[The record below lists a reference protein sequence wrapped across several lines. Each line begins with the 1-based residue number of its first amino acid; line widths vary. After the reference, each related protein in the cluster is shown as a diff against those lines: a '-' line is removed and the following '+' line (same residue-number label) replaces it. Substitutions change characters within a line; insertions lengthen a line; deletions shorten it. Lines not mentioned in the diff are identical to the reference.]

1 VCALQDILGPRIE
14 VISNRNVI
22 IDGCDGIIDY
32 DDERVSVK
40 LGRIKADITGKK
52 LRLKMLTENSAVI
65 EGYVKNIEYI
75 Y

>member
-1 VCALQDILGPRIE
+1 MQDILGPRIE

>member
-1 VCALQDILGPRIE
+1 MQDILGPRIE

-65 EGYVKNIEYI
+65 EGYIKNIEYI

>member
-1 VCALQDILGPRIE
+1 MQDILGPRIE

-32 DDERVSVK
+32 DDERVSIK

-65 EGYVKNIEYI
+65 EGYIRNIEYI

>member
-1 VCALQDILGPRIE
+1 MQDILGPRIE
-14 VISNRNVI
+14 VLSNRNVI

-32 DDERVSVK
+32 DDERVSIK

>member
-1 VCALQDILGPRIE
+1 MQDILGPRIE

-32 DDERVSVK
+32 DDERVSIK

-52 LRLKMLTENSAVI
+52 LRLKMLTDNSAVI

>member
-1 VCALQDILGPRIE
+1 MQDILGPRIE

-65 EGYVKNIEYI
+65 EGYVRNIEYI

>member
-1 VCALQDILGPRIE
+1 MQDILGPRIE

-40 LGRIKADITGKK
+40 LGRNKADITGKK

>member
-1 VCALQDILGPRIE
+1 MQDILGPRIE

-32 DDERVSVK
+32 DDERVSIK